1 MPRIVTVL
9 DGGGGVALSLTYGA
23 AAPAALRTL
32 QQLIGSVARYTR
44 QGGYE
49 LNLVRSADCRVV
61 FRRCVAWP
69 PRLTLTLSDRAR
81 PSAALRSRCTRR
93 G

>member
-1 MPRIVTVL
+1 MYVSQSRAATSLAAALDMPRIVTVL

-23 AAPAALRTL
+23 AAPVALRTL

-49 LNLVRSADCRVV
+49 LNLLRSADCRVV
-61 FRRCVAWP
+61 FRRCVAWLP
-69 PRLTLTLSDRAR
+69 GSP
-81 PSAALRSRCTRR
+81 
-93 G
+93 